1 MHCEQSQAPECGGA
15 NSLLTSPIMRM
26 VDSSQL
32 LKDLDA
38 IHRFFVLL
46 RISMTEQLSGVV
58 QKLSYGVLGSAF
70 PKVRH

>member
-38 IHRFFVLL
+38 IHRFLAVSHSEFLSSLL
-46 RISMTEQLSGVV
+46 DQ
-58 QKLSYGVLGSAF
+58 
-70 PKVRH
+70 